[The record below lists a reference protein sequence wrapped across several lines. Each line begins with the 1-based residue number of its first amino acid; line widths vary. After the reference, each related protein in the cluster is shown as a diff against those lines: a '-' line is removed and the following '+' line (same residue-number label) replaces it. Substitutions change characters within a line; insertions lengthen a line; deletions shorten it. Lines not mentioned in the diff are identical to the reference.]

1 MRAMP
6 RVLLGLALAIALV
19 ACSGLEERMADLRE
33 RVENLDLNQALSTV
47 TDCDRLSDVF
57 VGVVREAAGQVDRLA
72 ERSGVDATS
81 SEFQAIVD
89 EISVSNYYEWAEQL
103 GCARIQAQLDLVDKL
118 ADLQTDTP
126 AGESFVDG
134 VIDNARSG

>member
-1 MRAMP
+1 M
-6 RVLLGLALAIALV
+6 
-19 ACSGLEERMADLRE
+19 
-33 RVENLDLNQALSTV
+33 

-57 VGVVREAAGQVDRLA
+57 VRVVREAAGQVDELA

-89 EISVSNYYEWAEQL
+89 EVSVSNYYEWAEQL

-118 ADLQTDTP
+118 ADLQADTP
-126 AGESFVDG
+126 AGESFIDG
-134 VIDNARSG
+134 VLDNAQSG